1 MRASKLFAL
10 GIALFATSWQ
20 ARTVHAD
27 VSPDEVTIVARV
39 GTRTISAAEVSRRIA
54 QIPPFQLRTL
64 GKTADEVRRAFVDR
78 VMVPELLLAQG
89 AVDSKLAERDEV
101 AEHVRGKLRNAMLA
115 QIRAEATTGAPV
127 TDAEVKAYY
136 EANAAKYHAPA
147 RVQIWRIQVAKREE
161 AVALLA
167 ELKKDAS
174 PKRWNELAREKSLD
188 HATNLRGGNL
198 GFVAPDGTT
207 SEAGMKVDVALL
219 AAVAT
224 AKDAELVPEPV
235 KDGERWSVLWRRQ
248 SMRAIDRE
256 LAMEAPLIRPI
267 LVHERGETKTR
278 ALVEKLREE
287 RVTELNPDVVEM
299 LEVSA
304 SGDLQPVRR
313 PGTMQARKPLNAQPV
328 PAAGTMR

>member
-39 GTRTISAAEVSRRIA
+39 GTRTLTAAEVSRRIA
-54 QIPPFQLRTL
+54 QIPPFQLRSL
-64 GKTADEVRRAFVDR
+64 GKTPDEVRRAFVDK
-78 VMVPELLLAQG
+78 VMVRELLLAQG
-89 AVDSKLAERDEV
+89 AVDAKLTERMEV
-101 AEHVRGKLRNAMLA
+101 AEHLRGVLRNAMLA
-115 QIRAEATTGAPV
+115 QVRAEAGTGPV

-147 RVQIWRIQVAKREE
+147 RVQIWRIQVAKRED
-161 AVALLA
+161 AVALIA
-167 ELKKDAS
+167 ELKKDGS
-174 PKRWNELAREKSLD
+174 PKRWSELAREQSLD

-207 SEAGMKVDVALL
+207 SEAGMKVDPALL

-224 AKDAELVPEPV
+224 AKDAEVLPEPV

-248 SMRAIDRE
+248 TMKAIDRD

-267 LVHERGETKTR
+267 LVHERGETKAR

-287 RVTELNPDVVEM
+287 HVTELSPDVVDM

-304 SGDLQPVRR
+304 SGELQPVRR
-313 PGTMQARKPLNAQPV
+313 PGTMQARKPINAQPI